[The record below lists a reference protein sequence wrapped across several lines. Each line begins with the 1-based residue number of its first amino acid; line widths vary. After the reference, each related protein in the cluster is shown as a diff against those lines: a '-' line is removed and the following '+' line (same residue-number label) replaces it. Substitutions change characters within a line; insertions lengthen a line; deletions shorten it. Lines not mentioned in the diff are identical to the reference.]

1 MGTEISDGGFNPVG
15 KRDGEKMSQQVFVG
29 VTMGKN
35 SSWEQGWEAKT

>member
-29 VTMGKN
+29 GHHGKKFVVGTGMG
-35 SSWEQGWEAKT
+35 S